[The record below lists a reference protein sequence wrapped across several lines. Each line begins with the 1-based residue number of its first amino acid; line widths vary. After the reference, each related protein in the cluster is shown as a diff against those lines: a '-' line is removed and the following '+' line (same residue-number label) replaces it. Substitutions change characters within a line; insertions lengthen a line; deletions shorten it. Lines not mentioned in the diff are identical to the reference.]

1 MVIEKYHIT
10 AENIYNFDEK
20 GFLMGFGRSLKR
32 VMAREALKSGRITKA
47 KQDGSREFIS
57 ILACISA
64 IGRWI
69 PPLLIYK
76 GESGDLM
83 STWVDD
89 VTTDSKAHF
98 TTSSNGWSNN
108 AIGLA
113 WLQQV
118 FERYTKPS
126 RTTTKRLLI
135 VDGHSSHVNMAFVD
149 WADTHGIILLIL
161 PPHTTQRLQP
171 LDVGLFQPLST
182 FYSVELNRLMNDSLG
197 HVSMSKSFF
206 WPVFKKAWDQAFTV
220 QNIEHAFQKTGI
232 WPTDGSRVLKIITRP
247 TTSTPQKTSG
257 LRTPKTAKAIRR
269 FHVAYD
275 KEPTVDKVK
284 TLFSTTLHLSARVS
298 VLEAENKG
306 LVKAIALQKKK
317 SRQGVRLNLAGQP
330 NKDIIDCYS
339 PGQVV
344 KAREYQKEKE
354 AIKAAEEQVKFDRKI
369 KRAANALKRKQ
380 EAQERA
386 KKAEERRA
394 KAAEKQL
401 AKELGAAIKVAQ
413 KSSAGK
419 AVCTGNKA
427 KKIAPT
433 VSKQHK
439 VSTPARPRRK
449 APIKPV
455 VVEQLQEN
463 AEGGV
468 VAGKSSTRTIR
479 LPQRFR

>member
-1 MVIEKYHIT
+1 MVIENHRIT

-20 GFLMGFGRSLKR
+20 GFLMGFARSLKR
-32 VMAREALKSGRITKA
+32 VIARGALESGRITKA

-64 IGRWI
+64 VGKWI

-83 STWVDD
+83 SSWVDD
-89 VTTDSKAHF
+89 VTTDSQAHF

-113 WLQQV
+113 WLKQV
-118 FERYTKPS
+118 FERYTKPP
-126 RTTTKRLLI
+126 RITQKRLLI

-182 FYSVELNRLMNDSLG
+182 YYSVELNRLMDESAG
-197 HVSMSKSFF
+197 HVSMSKRFF
-206 WPVFKKAWDQAFTV
+206 WPIFKTAWDQAFTK

-232 WPTDGSRVLKIITRP
+232 WPTDGSRVIKIITRP

-257 LRTPKTAKAIRR
+257 LKTPKTSKAIRR
-269 FHVAYD
+269 FQAAYE

-284 TLFSTTLHLSARVS
+284 TLFSTTLHLSARLA
-298 VLEAENKG
+298 VLEHENKG
-306 LVKAIALQKKK
+306 LFKAIDLQKKK
-317 SRQGVRLNLAGQP
+317 RQQGIRLNLAGQP

-344 KAREYQKEKE
+344 KAREYQQQKE
-354 AIKAAEEQVKFDRKI
+354 AIKAAEEQAKFDRKI

-394 KAAEKQL
+394 KAAEKRR
-401 AKELGAAIKVAQ
+401 AKELVAANKVAK
-413 KSSAGK
+413 KSLQEK

-427 KKIAPT
+427 KTIAPT
-433 VSKQHK
+433 VPKQHK
-439 VSTPARPRRK
+439 VSTPVRPRRK
-449 APIKPV
+449 APIKTV
-455 VVEQLQEN
+455 VVEQLRQN
-463 AEGGV
+463 VVGGSA
-468 VAGKSSTRTIR
+468 AGKSSTRTVK